1 MDIMI
6 KKIGC
11 FRRDMENSKQTNN
24 KQIELLE
31 LENIASESNTHQM
44 GLTLD

>member
-6 KKIGC
+6 KKIGR
-11 FRRDMENSKQTNN
+11 FRRDMENSKKKKQT
-24 KQIELLE
+24 EPLE

>member
-11 FRRDMENSKQTNN
+11 FGRDMENSKTN